1 MQQILVP
8 VDFSAT
14 SLKAL
19 RFALHQFQPVDAEIS
34 IMHHAS
40 ILELA
45 PDSAF
50 TGLYVPPPTDQL
62 EYTRKELNRFTDK
75 ALKGY
80 EKKWPKENIRQ
91 LIIPGIGS
99 PDTIV
104 ETQKKQKADLI
115 IMGSTGAS
123 GLKKWFVGSVAA
135 KVIELSTVPVL
146 VIPQYYKLKQVRKIG
161 YASDLHNIQKDLEH
175 LKPISEVLH
184 AGIAMFHVEPVFP
197 SNGAFKKFNAEKEVS
212 ALKQRYNLPDLSYQL
227 IKTRNENDLFAGI
240 AQFRRKSKP
249 DILAVI
255 THKRNWM
262 GKIVNPSQTRTLAY
276 QSKLPLLA
284 IH

>member
-1 MQQILVP
+1 MRHILVP

-19 RFALHQFQPVDAEIS
+19 RFTFHQFQPADAEIS
-34 IMHHAS
+34 IMHHSS

-50 TGLYVPPPTDQL
+50 TGLYVPPPADQL
-62 EYTRKELNRFTDK
+62 EYTRGELNRFTDK

-80 EKKWPKENIRQ
+80 ETKWPKENIRQ

-123 GLKKWFVGSVAA
+123 GLKKWFIGSVAA
-135 KVIELSTVPVL
+135 KVIELATVPVL
-146 VIPQYYKLKQVRKIG
+146 MIPQYYRLKQVRKIG
-161 YASDLHNIQKDLEH
+161 YASDLRSVQKDIEH
-175 LKPISEVLH
+175 LKPLSEVLH
-184 AGIAMFHVEPVFP
+184 ATIEMFHVEPVFP
-197 SNGAFKKFNAEKEVS
+197 SNGVFKKFNAEKEVS
-212 ALKQRYNLPDLSYQL
+212 ELKQRFNLPDFSYQL

-240 AQFRRKSKP
+240 AQFKRKSKP
-249 DILAVI
+249 DLLAII
-255 THKRNWM
+255 THRRNWV
-262 GKIVNPSQTRTLAY
+262 GKIVNPSQTKSLAY

>member
-1 MQQILVP
+1 MRHILVP

-19 RFALHQFQPVDAEIS
+19 RFSLHQFQPADAEIS
-34 IMHHAS
+34 IMHHSS

-62 EYTRKELNRFTDK
+62 EYTRGELNRFIDK

-80 EKKWPKENIRQ
+80 ESKWPKETIHQ
-91 LIIPGIGS
+91 LVIPGIGS

-123 GLKKWFVGSVAA
+123 GLKKWFIGSVAA

-146 VIPQYYKLKQVRKIG
+146 VIPQYYKLKQVNKIG
-161 YASDLHNIQKDLEH
+161 YASDLHSVHKDLEH
-175 LKPISEVLH
+175 LKPISEVFH
-184 AGIAMFHVEPVFP
+184 AGIEMFHVEPEFP
-197 SNGAFKKFNAEKEVS
+197 SNGAFKKFNAEREILD
-212 ALKQRYNLPDLSYQL
+212 LKQRFNLPELSYKL
-227 IKTRNENDLFAGI
+227 IKTRTENDLFAGI

-255 THKRNWM
+255 THKRNWI
-262 GKIVNPSQTRTLAY
+262 GKIVNPSQTKSLAY

>member
-1 MQQILVP
+1 MRHILVP
-8 VDFSAT
+8 IDFSAT

-19 RFALHQFQPVDAEIS
+19 RFALHQFQPTDAEIT
-34 IMHHAS
+34 IMHHSS

-50 TGLYVPPPTDQL
+50 TGLYVPPPVDQL
-62 EYTRKELNRFTDK
+62 EYSQRELNRFTDK
-75 ALKGY
+75 AMKGY
-80 EKKWPKENIRQ
+80 EAKWPKEIIRQ

-99 PDTIV
+99 PDTII

-123 GLKKWFVGSVAA
+123 GLKKWFIGSVAA
-135 KVIELSTVPVL
+135 KVIELSKVPVL

-161 YASDLHNIQKDLEH
+161 YASDLHSVKKDLEH

-184 AGIAMFHVEPVFP
+184 AGIDMFHVEPQFP

-212 ALKQRYNLPDLSYQL
+212 DLKQQLNLPEFTYQL

-262 GKIVNPSQTRTLAY
+262 GKIVNPSQTKSLAY